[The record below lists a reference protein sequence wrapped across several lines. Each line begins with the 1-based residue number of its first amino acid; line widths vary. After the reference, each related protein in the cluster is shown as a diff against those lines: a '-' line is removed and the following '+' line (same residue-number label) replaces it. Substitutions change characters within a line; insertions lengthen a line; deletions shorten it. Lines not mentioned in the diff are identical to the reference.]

1 MSDAYEQVEVTSVA
15 ELRQWLEVE
24 HDRRD
29 GAWLVTWKKNTPDK
43 YVSYEELVRELLCVG
58 WIDSQ
63 ARRLDENRS
72 QLMIT
77 PRRPGS
83 AWSQPN
89 KIRVAELQEAGLMRP
104 AGLAAVALA
113 QQTGTWTA
121 LDDVDNLVEP
131 AALAE
136 ALDAN
141 PSRPAALG
149 GVSAIGPAGHSAVD
163 QSGQTGADAGDAHRR
178 DGAAGRGQ
186 HPGQPAGATRLI
198 GGLPTAPRRG

>member
-43 YVSYEELVRELLCVG
+43 YVSYEALVRELLCVG
-58 WIDSQ
+58 WIDSL

-83 AWSQPN
+83 AWSRPN
-89 KIRVAELQEAGLMRP
+89 KIRVAELEAAGRMRP
-104 AGLAAVALA
+104 AGRAAVTLA

-121 LDDVDNLVEP
+121 LDDVENLVEP
-131 AALAE
+131 AALTE
-136 ALDAN
+136 ALDAT
-141 PSRPAALG
+141 PAARQHWEAFPP
-149 GVSAIGPAGHSAVD
+149 SARRAILQWISQAKREPTRAARIAETARLAADNIRANQPA
-163 QSGQTGADAGDAHRR
+163 RR
-178 DGAAGRGQ
+178 D
-186 HPGQPAGATRLI
+186 
-198 GGLPTAPRRG
+198 

>member
-1 MSDAYEQVEVTSVA
+1 MSDAYDQVEVTSVA
-15 ELRQWLEVE
+15 ELRRWLEAE

-43 YVSYEELVRELLCVG
+43 YVSYEELVQELLCVG
-58 WIDSQ
+58 WIDSL

-83 AWSQPN
+83 AWSRPN
-89 KIRVAELQEAGLMRP
+89 KIRVAELEAAGRMRP
-104 AGLAAVALA
+104 AGRAAVTLA

-121 LDDVDNLVEP
+121 LDDVDHLVEP
-131 AALAE
+131 AALTE

-141 PSRPAALG
+141 PTARRHWEEFPRSARRAILHWISQAKREPTRATRIAETVRLAAENIRANQPA
-149 GVSAIGPAGHSAVD
+149 
-163 QSGQTGADAGDAHRR
+163 RR
-178 DGAAGRGQ
+178 D
-186 HPGQPAGATRLI
+186 
-198 GGLPTAPRRG
+198 

>member
-1 MSDAYEQVEVTSVA
+1 MSDAYEHVEVTSVA

-89 KIRVAELQEAGLMRP
+89 KVRVAELEAAGLMRP

-131 AALAE
+131 AALTE
-136 ALDAN
+136 ALNAN
-141 PSRPAALG
+141 PAARQHWEEFPR
-149 GVSAIGPAGHSAVD
+149 SARRAILQWISQAKREPTRATRIAE
-163 QSGQTGADAGDAHRR
+163 TARLAADNIRANQPPRR
-178 DGAAGRGQ
+178 D
-186 HPGQPAGATRLI
+186 
-198 GGLPTAPRRG
+198 

>member
-89 KIRVAELQEAGLMRP
+89 KIRVAELLEAGQMRP
-104 AGLAAVALA
+104 AGLAEVAIA
-113 QQTGTWTA
+113 QESGTWTA
-121 LDDVDNLVEP
+121 LDDIDNLVEP

-141 PSRPAALG
+141 PTARRHWEGFPRSAKRAILEWISQAKRESTRATRIAEAARL
-149 GVSAIGPAGHSAVD
+149 A
-163 QSGQTGADAGDAHRR
+163 ADNIRANQQPRR
-178 DGAAGRGQ
+178 D
-186 HPGQPAGATRLI
+186 
-198 GGLPTAPRRG
+198 

>member
-1 MSDAYEQVEVTSVA
+1 MSDEYEQVEVTSVA
-15 ELRQWLEVE
+15 ELRAWLEAE

-29 GAWLVTWKKNTPDK
+29 GAWLVTWKRNTPDK

-83 AWSQPN
+83 AWSRPN
-89 KIRVAELQEAGLMRP
+89 KIRVAELEEAGLMRP
-104 AGLAAVALA
+104 AGQAAVAVA
-113 QQTGTWTA
+113 QESGTWTA

-131 AALAE
+131 AALTE
-136 ALDAN
+136 TLDAN
-141 PSRPAALG
+141 PAARRHWDG
-149 GVSAIGPAGHSAVD
+149 FPPTARRAILQWISTAKREPTRATRIAETVRLA
-163 QSGQTGADAGDAHRR
+163 ADNIRANQQARR
-178 DGAAGRGQ
+178 D
-186 HPGQPAGATRLI
+186 
-198 GGLPTAPRRG
+198 

>member
-1 MSDAYEQVEVTSVA
+1 MSDGYEQVEVTSVA
-15 ELRQWLEVE
+15 ELRRWLEVE

-83 AWSQPN
+83 AWSKPN
-89 KIRVAELQEAGLMRP
+89 KIRVAELQEAGLMRA

-113 QQTGTWTA
+113 HETGTWTA
-121 LDDVDNLVEP
+121 LDDVDALVEP

-141 PSRPAALG
+141 PTARQHWEDFPRSARRAILQWISQAKRESTRATRITETVRLAADNIR
-149 GVSAIGPAGHSAVD
+149 AN
-163 QSGQTGADAGDAHRR
+163 QQTRR
-178 DGAAGRGQ
+178 D
-186 HPGQPAGATRLI
+186 
-198 GGLPTAPRRG
+198 

>member
-15 ELRQWLEVE
+15 ELRQWLEAE

-58 WIDSQ
+58 WIDSL

-83 AWSQPN
+83 AWSRPN
-89 KIRVAELQEAGLMRP
+89 KIRVAELEAAGLMRS
-104 AGLAAVALA
+104 AGRAAVTLA

-131 AALAE
+131 AALTE

-141 PSRPAALG
+141 PAARQHWEEFPR
-149 GVSAIGPAGHSAVD
+149 SARRAILQWISQAKREATSATRIAETARLAAENIRANQPV
-163 QSGQTGADAGDAHRR
+163 RR
-178 DGAAGRGQ
+178 D
-186 HPGQPAGATRLI
+186 
-198 GGLPTAPRRG
+198 